1 MGIVWVAYQKG
12 GLMSLGVPENI
23 TDLLRWAGVGTTHLQ
38 SPTTH
43 VPCSAVPALEQRG
56 KKHTRTIAATIGT
69 SRLPKFK
76 QNYTPWE
83 FTSSEPIPFEIILK
97 NTDLAFVNPYKYVV
111 TKRTR
116 VNWLTVHFLFAPYT
130 VYLNYIY
137 NRLIQLIHKCRY
149 MYDEW
154 IPYILEYIK
163 VYHSLCF
170 FPADPRLRVF
180 QVAPRQI
187 PFIQV
192 NPLPRFGFEGDF
204 LRDFLS
210 RHWPRSSYAF

>member
-76 QNYTPWE
+76 QNYTP
-83 FTSSEPIPFEIILK
+83 
-97 NTDLAFVNPYKYVV
+97 
-111 TKRTR
+111 
-116 VNWLTVHFLFAPYT
+116 
-130 VYLNYIY
+130 
-137 NRLIQLIHKCRY
+137 
-149 MYDEW
+149 
-154 IPYILEYIK
+154 
-163 VYHSLCF
+163 
-170 FPADPRLRVF
+170 
-180 QVAPRQI
+180 
-187 PFIQV
+187 
-192 NPLPRFGFEGDF
+192 
-204 LRDFLS
+204 
-210 RHWPRSSYAF
+210 